1 MVTTPVMRMI
11 MTTMTLMSFD
21 INIGGL
27 SQSMM
32 MTATTTTNS
41 YDDDCND
48 NDKELTFLLV
58 VVDTIF

>member
-1 MVTTPVMRMI
+1 

-21 INIGGL
+21 INIGAVN
-27 SQSMM
+27 QSMM

>member
-1 MVTTPVMRMI
+1 MVTMPVMRMI

-21 INIGGL
+21 INIGAV
-27 SQSMM
+27 SQAMM
-32 MTATTTTNS
+32 MTGTTTTNS